1 MLQIDFRAFITLRFV
16 VSTIVQLTEH
26 GGSDVAVRSMVTSY
40 LNIVVGLV
48 LQKCEVASC
57 CLVADE

>member
-1 MLQIDFRAFITLRFV
+1 VLQIDFRAFITLRFV

-26 GGSDVAVRSMVTSY
+26 SGSDVAVRFMVASY
-40 LNIVVGLV
+40 LNIVVSLV